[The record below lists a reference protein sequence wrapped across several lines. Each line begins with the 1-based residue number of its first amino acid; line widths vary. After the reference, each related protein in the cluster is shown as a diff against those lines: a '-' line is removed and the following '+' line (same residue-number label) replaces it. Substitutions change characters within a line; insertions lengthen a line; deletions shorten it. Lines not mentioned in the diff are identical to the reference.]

1 MPWYWKLGSLGLGYL
16 GVPGHFRFCMVP
28 DILGGQHQIC
38 TETRCC
44 DWFICNHL
52 QSVSYIYEHYEQEF
66 QCILALVWFGRV
78 LVCGL
83 SSLSIG
89 RINLPIAAIIC
100 FRVLE
105 SLLKQKAEVCM
116 IVCILWTMNSN
127 ALKLAANWRAECSAF
142 LIPSS
147 CCFEAVSI
155 LHGSSNLF
163 LFKTAVQSLFHY
175 LQLQLL
181 LDGRERDEVYSLV
194 LHNFKHW

>member
-1 MPWYWKLGSLGLGYL
+1 
-16 GVPGHFRFCMVP
+16 MVP

-105 SLLKQKAEVCM
+105 SLLKQKTEVWWYASFGPWTPM
-116 IVCILWTMNSN
+116 LWNLQQIGKQN
-127 ALKLAANWRAECSAF
+127 AQHSWF
-142 LIPSS
+142 LQA
-147 CCFEAVSI
+147 AVSRQFP
-155 LHGSSNLF
+155 SFTVAQTCSYSKP
-163 LFKTAVQSLFHY
+163 LFKACSIIYSFSFSWMEEREMRSTLWFCTISSTGGRARWTRTVPCQCELKPIGSLRTF
-175 LQLQLL
+175 
-181 LDGRERDEVYSLV
+181 
-194 LHNFKHW
+194 